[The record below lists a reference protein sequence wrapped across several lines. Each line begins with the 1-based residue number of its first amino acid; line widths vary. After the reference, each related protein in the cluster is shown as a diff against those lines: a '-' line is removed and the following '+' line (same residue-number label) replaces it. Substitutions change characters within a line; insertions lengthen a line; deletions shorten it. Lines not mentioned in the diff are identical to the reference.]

1 MHMQS
6 VYSKVAFI
14 FLPIN
19 SGQVLS
25 LRDARYSLT
34 WGKIGH
40 LRALYRIV
48 VDRKYETGITVADRA
63 QGDQTQTH

>member
-1 MHMQS
+1 M
-6 VYSKVAFI
+6 
-14 FLPIN
+14 
-19 SGQVLS
+19 LS

-34 WGKIGH
+34 LGKIGH
-40 LRALYRIV
+40 LRPLKLSAKLLHLYRIV